1 LIFRLLSSGAP
12 PWIAAAEEG
21 SRRVRVRALRAD
33 QNRVVTG
40 LAMNDMPHLRGA
52 VFFEEPGVA
61 QKLSRFWL
69 LLTLSSIIAGAGVV
83 GDSTAT
89 VIGAMIVAPLMTPI
103 LGTMLAVVLG
113 DRKNLLRSIGLVIAG
128 ACLAVAIGY
137 LIGMMVPEPVT
148 AATNS
153 QVASRVHPKLI
164 DLLAALATGAV
175 GSIALVRS
183 DISDTLPGVAI
194 AISLVPPL
202 SVVGLTLEAGAHAQ
216 AAGAVLLFV
225 TNVAAILGA
234 GTVVMGLYRVH
245 RLAPPPAE
253 GRTVHRR
260 RAVAI
265 IAVMLVAVGAALT
278 QSSLLIAHDQSA
290 EAKIRRVSNVW
301 ASANGWRVMDV
312 SSSSGRVV
320 VRVAGPP
327 PLPSTDSLVQQLV
340 RSGIDPS
347 TVEAQLQPG
356 QIVDLRRPGT

>member
-1 LIFRLLSSGAP
+1 MGTITDTDIERM
-12 PWIAAAEEG
+12 
-21 SRRVRVRALRAD
+21 
-33 QNRVVTG
+33 TT
-40 LAMNDMPHLRGA
+40 A
-52 VFFEEPGVA
+52 VFIEPE
-61 QKLSRFWL
+61 LRSRSSTRFWAL
-69 LLTLSSIIAGAGVV
+69 LVLASVIATAGVV
-83 GDSTAT
+83 ADSTAT

-128 ACLAVAIGY
+128 ACLAIAIGY

-202 SVVGLTLEAGAHAQ
+202 SVVGLTLEAGAHVQ
-216 AAGAVLLFV
+216 AAGALLLFV

-245 RLAPPPAE
+245 RLATPPTE

-265 IAVMLVAVGAALT
+265 IAVMVVAVGAALT

-290 EAKIRRVSNVW
+290 EAKILRVSNAW
-301 ASANGWRVMDV
+301 ARANGWRVMDV

-320 VRVAGPP
+320 VRVAGPT
-327 PLPSTDSLVQQLV
+327 PLPSTDSLVEQLV
-340 RSGIDPS
+340 RSGIDPT